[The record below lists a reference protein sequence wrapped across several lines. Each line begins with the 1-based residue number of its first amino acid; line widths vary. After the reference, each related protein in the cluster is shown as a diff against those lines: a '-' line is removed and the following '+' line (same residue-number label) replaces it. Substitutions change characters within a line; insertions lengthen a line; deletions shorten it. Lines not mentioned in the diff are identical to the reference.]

1 MTGGG
6 GGIDG
11 RASVLVINVAR
22 IGDTLLATPVIR
34 ALREAFP
41 AGKIGC
47 LLHPA
52 RVDLLRG
59 LPWLD
64 ALGTITPKTAR
75 WRGRIGGRRW
85 DVALVYGKDA
95 PLIRYAAR
103 VAERVVAF
111 RQGREELNRLLW
123 RAVEAPGNMHA
134 VHERLLLPQA
144 IGATTRDFR
153 LAFFPSEPERDR
165 AARFVDRNVPATG
178 KRLVAMQMASFP
190 TKSYRDWPIES
201 FADLGRRILDTY
213 PDAHLLL
220 LGGKESRK
228 RAAWLAG
235 KVGSRATV
243 LAGRMGIRDTAAVME
258 RAHLY
263 VGVDTGPT
271 HLAGAL
277 GIPMVALYHCH
288 HPGRNLVPLGHERL
302 RAIEHPATGS
312 GCTPR
317 APMSMIPV
325 DAVWWQVRSL
335 LDPVGIRRCTP

>member
-6 GGIDG
+6 VVVDG
-11 RASVLVINVAR
+11 RASILVINVAR
-22 IGDTLLATPVIR
+22 IGDTLLVTPAIR

-41 AGKIGC
+41 GGKIGC

-52 RVDLLRG
+52 RVELLRG

-75 WRGRIGGRRW
+75 WRGRIGGMRW

-111 RQGREELNRLLW
+111 KQGREELDQLLW
-123 RAVEAPGNMHA
+123 RAVEAPGDMHA

-144 IGATTRDFR
+144 IGVTTRDFR
-153 LAFFPSEPERDR
+153 LAFFPSEAERAR
-165 AARFVDRNVPATG
+165 AAGFMDRNVPATG
-178 KRLVAMQMASFP
+178 KRLVAMQTASFP

-201 FADLGRRILDTY
+201 FADLGRRILDAY
-213 PDAHLLL
+213 PDAHLIL

-235 KVGSRATV
+235 QLGPRATV
-243 LAGRMGIRDTAAVME
+243 LAGRMGIRDTAAVLE
-258 RAHLY
+258 RVRLY

-288 HPGRNLVPLGHERL
+288 HPGRNLVPLGHDRL

-312 GCTPR
+312 RCTR
-317 APMSMIPV
+317 ETPMSMIPV
-325 DAVWWQVRSL
+325 EAVWRQVRSL
-335 LDPVGIRRCTP
+335 LDPVGIRGCAP